1 MEEEEHEPLQLML
14 RLDQS
19 QTKTSVLLVVR
30 VAEQQLMTQQEG
42 LDYEFHSKD
51 TLKGTCLND

>member
-1 MEEEEHEPLQLML
+1 MEEEHEPLQLL

-42 LDYEFHSKD
+42 SDYEFHSKD